1 VQVGRCKKN
10 GEAPLAGGR
19 AGVAPRRGGRGAG
32 RTGTYF
38 SVQGEEEFYSPEK
51 HDSGLFL
58 ILEGRVRVYLTTP
71 AGKEATLTLLDD
83 GTVV

>member
-1 VQVGRCKKN
+1 VDVLGLLPEGEVAELAERC
-10 GEAPLAGGR
+10 
-19 AGVAPRRGGRGAG
+19 
-32 RTGTYF
+32 TYF

-51 HDSGLFL
+51 HDPGLFL